1 MNEGK
6 EKMTAIEF
14 MEKQLKKHLID
25 YEREIVRGVPEEVI
39 HNIENKIGY
48 YEAAIKSLKG
58 KGNEGERE

>member
-1 MNEGK
+1 
-6 EKMTAIEF
+6 MTAIEY

-48 YEAAIKSLKG
+48 YEAAIKALKG
-58 KGNEGERE
+58 EGNEQRETD